1 MVANPSAAQH
11 LDDGIVRDGQADH
24 CAVMLGLEVGQ
35 VNQTMFRCHP
45 RPNIVRDRSSRSAQS
60 AIIIKVTEMR
70 RRDFIKGVAFAAGT
84 VAASFGNGSRKSIEA
99 RLIVD
104 PSRTITTIP
113 SDFMG
118 LGYEISSVSR
128 PGLLSAK
135 NSVYVQLCRTLSS
148 SGVIRV
154 GGNTSDYASY
164 APSAK
169 PFSSPETGPDSIVN
183 DAVLR
188 DLGSFLEATGW
199 KLIWGLNLGRGTAE
213 AAVQE
218 AKAVLATTRANLFAF
233 EIGNEPDLF
242 PHKEIH
248 RKKGYNYEEY
258 LLEYRRFRD
267 ALRDS
272 IPGIPL
278 AGPDVAVATSWV
290 SKFAR
295 DEGRDVKLLTHHYYR
310 EGQNP
315 TSSIAKLLKPDPKL
329 GPLLAELQAGSKSSG
344 VPYRIC
350 ETNSFSGGGRP
361 GVSDRFASALWVLDF
376 MYRLATAQCG
386 GVNME
391 TGVNQLGFI
400 SSYSPIGDDEH
411 GHYVAAPEWY
421 GMLAFAHGASGE
433 LIESEPRADNFN
445 LEAYATLKG
454 HTQLCIT
461 LINKEPSLDIAVNIG
476 GVLPF
481 RNGSVLRLS
490 ATSVESSSGVSF
502 GGSMVKSDGTWCAAT
517 DERIQASDGMV
528 LLHLPAAGAAVLI
541 IER

>member
-1 MVANPSAAQH
+1 
-11 LDDGIVRDGQADH
+11 
-24 CAVMLGLEVGQ
+24 
-35 VNQTMFRCHP
+35 
-45 RPNIVRDRSSRSAQS
+45 
-60 AIIIKVTEMR
+60 MR
-70 RRDFIKGVAFAAGT
+70 RRDFIKGAAFAAGT
-84 VAASFGNGSRKSIEA
+84 VAASFGNASRQSIEA

-135 NSVYVQLCRTLSS
+135 NAVHVQLCRTLSS

-218 AKAVLATTRANLFAF
+218 AKAVLAATRANLFAF

-310 EGQNP
+310 EVRIRRSASESCSNLTRNSALCLPNYRLGQNP
-315 TSSIAKLLKPDPKL
+315 
-329 GPLLAELQAGSKSSG
+329 AE
-344 VPYRIC
+344 
-350 ETNSFSGGGRP
+350 F
-361 GVSDRFASALWVLDF
+361 
-376 MYRLATAQCG
+376 
-386 GVNME
+386 
-391 TGVNQLGFI
+391 
-400 SSYSPIGDDEH
+400 
-411 GHYVAAPEWY
+411 
-421 GMLAFAHGASGE
+421 
-433 LIESEPRADNFN
+433 LIESVKRTPF
-445 LEAYATLKG
+445 LEEESRESAIVLL
-454 HTQLCIT
+454 QLCGFSI
-461 LINKEPSLDIAVNIG
+461 L
-476 GVLPF
+476 
-481 RNGSVLRLS
+481 
-490 ATSVESSSGVSF
+490 
-502 GGSMVKSDGTWCAAT
+502 CT
-517 DERIQASDGMV
+517 DWPLLNVVASIWKPV
-528 LLHLPAAGAAVLI
+528 
-541 IER
+541 